1 MSTPTEPRNRT
12 RTGLHTRLLGLR
24 RNRLLRSLGRALLV
38 SFGVMI
44 VTFTLIRL
52 IPGDPVEI
60 LLGDQAT
67 DELVEEYRKILGL
80 DGTFAEQ
87 FIGYIGDVLQGD
99 LGTSVYTR
107 QSVSSTLKRAL
118 PTTAWLI
125 AVTLV
130 MALVMAVPLGVIAA
144 IYRGTWFDHLFRV
157 VSSALLAM
165 PGFYLGLLFL
175 LFFSIRLGLAPVA
188 GYVPSFPENLHYLWL
203 PALTICAVLVPI
215 LARVLQSSIVDSLE
229 QEYVETAIVRGLPT
243 RTRVWRYL
251 LRPSLAP
258 TIGLLGYMTGQMLG
272 AAVVI
277 EIVFN
282 IPGIGTALV
291 VEGVLLRDY
300 TLVQG
305 IVLVFGLLVVAI
317 SFVSETL
324 SEWLDPRIKTS

>member
-1 MSTPTEPRNRT
+1 
-12 RTGLHTRLLGLR
+12 
-24 RNRLLRSLGRALLV
+24 
-38 SFGVMI
+38 
-44 VTFTLIRL
+44 
-52 IPGDPVEI
+52 
-60 LLGDQAT
+60 
-67 DELVEEYRKILGL
+67 
-80 DGTFAEQ
+80 
-87 FIGYIGDVLQGD
+87 
-99 LGTSVYTR
+99 
-107 QSVSSTLKRAL
+107 
-118 PTTAWLI
+118 
-125 AVTLV
+125 

-165 PGFYLGLLFL
+165 PGFYLGLLLL

-188 GYVPSFPENLHYLWL
+188 GYEPSFPENLRYLWL
-203 PALTICAVLVPI
+203 PALTICGVLVPI
-215 LARVLQSSIVDSLE
+215 LARVLQSSIVNSLE

-324 SEWLDPRIKTS
+324 SGWLDPRVKTP